1 MDRKYYTAEQI
12 LDALSEVG
20 VGAGDISEVMS
31 CLGRMPSAESDV
43 PDTNVGD
50 MISRQDA
57 IDAMMQLQDE
67 DIEAYGCE
75 IPEGFDGDRAVM
87 ALRKLPS
94 AEPRCI
100 ATIQLSQ
107 EQLDEAFEKVKA
119 DILSVKPKTGKWI
132 GGELGNCSC
141 CGHEGCASDIWD
153 RCAHMYCPNCG
164 SKLEV

>member
-1 MDRKYYTAEQI
+1 MK
-12 LDALSEVG
+12 
-20 VGAGDISEVMS
+20 
-31 CLGRMPSAESDV
+31 
-43 PDTNVGD
+43 DT
-50 MISRQDA
+50 IYRQDA

-100 ATIQLSQ
+100 ATIQLSR

-132 GGELGNCSC
+132 LHESPDIYHCSDCECPFCGWETVYDKNPELKWCAC
-141 CGHEGCASDIWD
+141 CGA
-153 RCAHMYCPNCG
+153 R
-164 SKLEV
+164 LEV